1 MELLESKFTLKMGEC
16 IWESGFNS
24 TEKTDCSLHIGLR
37 GKFGKKEKLG
47 KLKLTNTP
55 SNITY
60 KQKKTFFHFKY
71 KKFQLILSHLM
82 LLSLKY
88 LSLN

>member
-1 MELLESKFTLKMGEC
+1 MGFRVFGLWFTVWGEC

-47 KLKLTNTP
+47 KIK
-55 SNITY
+55 IRR
-60 KQKKTFFHFKY
+60 KK
-71 KKFQLILSHLM
+71 I
-82 LLSLKY
+82 
-88 LSLN
+88 

>member
-1 MELLESKFTLKMGEC
+1 MELLESKFTLGEC

-47 KLKLTNTP
+47 KIKIN
-55 SNITY
+55 
-60 KQKKTFFHFKY
+60 
-71 KKFQLILSHLM
+71 
-82 LLSLKY
+82 
-88 LSLN
+88 